1 MMIALLRI
9 QSQVTAEQ
17 RPIAD
22 TQIKRK
28 ESKHTTAENHQVTR
42 NRAREEERDKGVQQ
56 SRVLMAQPVL
66 GASQVLRP
74 GAGICG

>member
-1 MMIALLRI
+1 MVTASLGI

-28 ESKHTTAENHQVTR
+28 GSKHTTAENHQVTR
-42 NRAREEERDKGVQQ
+42 NRAGEEQRNKGVQQ
-56 SRVLMAQPVL
+56 SHVLMA
-66 GASQVLRP
+66 
-74 GAGICG
+74 